1 MWFATTNRDNRPG
14 EEGEALESF
23 NIRRDLS
30 SPRTCWDEGEG
41 EGEGEGKEFADDVPE
56 RPLQGRGDSADLMG
70 DLGALYG
77 RGDSG
82 SCAGC
87 GGTLGVPETR
97 DHIALRNNFMALALV

>member
-14 EEGEALESF
+14 EEGKALESF
-23 NIRRDLS
+23 NIRVRRDLS

-41 EGEGEGKEFADDVPE
+41 EGEGEEFADDAPE
-56 RPLQGRGDSADLMG
+56 RPLQGRGDCAGLMG
-70 DLGALYG
+70 ELGALYG

-97 DHIALRNNFMALALV
+97 DQIALRNNFMTIALV

>member
-1 MWFATTNRDNRPG
+1 MEA
-14 EEGEALESF
+14 EALGSLD
-23 NIRRDLS
+23 IRRDLS
-30 SPRTCWDEGEG
+30 SPRTYWDEGEG
-41 EGEGEGKEFADDVPE
+41 EGEEFADDVPE
-56 RPLQGRGDSADLMG
+56 GPVQGLGDSADLMG

-87 GGTLGVPETR
+87 GGTLGVPEIR